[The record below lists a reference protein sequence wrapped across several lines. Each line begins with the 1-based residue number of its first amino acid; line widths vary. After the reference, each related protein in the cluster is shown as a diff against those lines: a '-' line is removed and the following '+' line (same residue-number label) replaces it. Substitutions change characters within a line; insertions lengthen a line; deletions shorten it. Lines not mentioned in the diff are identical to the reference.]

1 MLTVEVFD
9 AAGSSYGTYFV
20 QVDTAEFDSVCSTGV
35 NAAEAQVL
43 STHHSF
49 WCPYILLLWGVQQEK
64 INPRADALSVR
75 TACKLCEIAH
85 VI

>member
-20 QVDTAEFDSVCSTGV
+20 QVDTADFDGVCSTGV

-49 WCPYILLLWGVQQEK
+49 WYLFILRLWGVQHEST
-64 INPRADALSVR
+64 NPCVDAESVR